1 MWIMLTIITALIALY
16 ALISNI
22 LMRKEL
28 DDYHYIF
35 SYLLK
40 DEDMKR
46 IIERYNN
53 KQLGGLT

>member
-1 MWIMLTIITALIALY
+1 MAFIALY

-28 DDYHYIF
+28 DDYYYIF
-35 SYLLK
+35 GYLLK

-46 IIERYNN
+46 IIERYKN
-53 KQLGGLT
+53 K

>member
-1 MWIMLTIITALIALY
+1 MWIMLTIIMALIALY

-53 KQLGGLT
+53 K

>member
-1 MWIMLTIITALIALY
+1 MWIILTIIMALIALY

-22 LMRKEL
+22 LIRKEL
-28 DDYHYIF
+28 DDCHYIF

-53 KQLGGLT
+53 K